1 MLTTAI
7 KCHSL
12 PFTLRVRGITL
23 HSTLCTFGGLYMWLR
38 EVRAR
43 VTGWHHIWTVKSQQL
58 VIGHEKERKKYCRE
72 NRFLFDTLTA
82 CSGRLQWLSYH

>member
-23 HSTLCTFGGLYMWLR
+23 HIWGSIYVAQRGEGKGYGLTPHLNS
-38 EVRAR
+38 EIPAV
-43 VTGWHHIWTVKSQQL
+43 
-58 VIGHEKERKKYCRE
+58 GHRPWERKKKV
-72 NRFLFDTLTA
+72 
-82 CSGRLQWLSYH
+82 LQRKPVPVWHT